1 VSGLAT
7 IAERVWYGRGIAPA
21 VARAALGP
29 LALLYGAGTAGRAML
44 YDRAFLRSHRLAL
57 PALSVGNLTV
67 GGTGKTPVSAWI
79 ATQLLARGARPAI
92 VLRGYGDDEPAVHA
106 LLNPMVP
113 VVATPDRVLGAREAA
128 GVGADVVVLDDAFQH
143 RRAARMADLVLV
155 SAERFGDR
163 SPVRLLPA
171 GPYREPLSA
180 LARADL
186 AVVTRKTADP
196 AHVARTLARL
206 SATRADLPV
215 AVVELAL
222 DELRAWAGRG
232 GDLPSRVDDVRQP
245 LDALDGAR
253 VLAVAAVG
261 EPAAFFAQLAER
273 GAVVE
278 RAAFPDHHRFTAA
291 DAEALAA
298 RAVAAERVVCTLKD
312 AVKLGPLWPRQAP
325 PLWYVSQRVVVE
337 RGAELLDACLAR
349 VLAARPTGP

>member
-1 VSGLAT
+1 M
-7 IAERVWYGRGIAPA
+7 IAERVWYGRGVAPA
-21 VARAALGP
+21 VARAALRP
-29 LALLYGAGTAGRAML
+29 FELLYRAGAAGRALL
-44 YDRAFLRSHRLAL
+44 YDRALLRAQRLVL

-67 GGTGKTPVSAWI
+67 GGTGKTPVAAWM
-79 ATQLLARGARPAI
+79 AAQLLARGARPAL
-92 VLRGYGDDEPAVHA
+92 VLRGYGDDEPSVHA
-106 LLNPMVP
+106 LLNPTVP

-143 RRAARMADLVLV
+143 RRAARVADLVLV

-180 LARADL
+180 LGRADL

-196 AHVARTLARL
+196 SHVARTLARL

-222 DELRAWAGRG
+222 DELRAWPRRD
-232 GDLPSRVDDVRQP
+232 GDLPSRGADVRQP
-245 LDALDGAR
+245 LDALAGAR
-253 VLAVAAVG
+253 VLAIAAVG
-261 EPAAFFAQLAER
+261 DPAAFFAQLVAR

-278 RAAFPDHHRFTAA
+278 RAAYADHHRFTAA
-291 DAEALAA
+291 EAQALAA
-298 RAVAAERVVCTLKD
+298 RAAAADRVVCTLKD

-349 VLAARPTGP
+349 VLAARLTGP